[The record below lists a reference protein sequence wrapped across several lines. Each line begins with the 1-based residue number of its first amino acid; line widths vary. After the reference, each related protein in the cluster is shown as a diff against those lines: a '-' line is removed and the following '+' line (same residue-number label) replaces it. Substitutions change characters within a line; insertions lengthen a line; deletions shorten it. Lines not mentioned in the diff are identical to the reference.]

1 MVIILAVAAIAAIV
15 LGIWWKRRYNRKHKN
30 HARDTMLA
38 AEDAKNMMKNKH
50 PDAPS
55 MSQMTM
61 PSWDGSVL
69 MSGANSKEVLASRGM
84 EGGAPLAAAAGP
96 SRQKRGA
103 RFDSAVADGRA
114 ESGYG
119 EEERRVGFGRSS
131 SSRVKKSR
139 SKRGKGSE
147 R

>member
-1 MVIILAVAAIAAIV
+1 MVIVLAVVALIAIF

-30 HARDTMLA
+30 HTRDTMLA

-55 MSQMTM
+55 MSQMAM

-69 MSGANSKEVLASRGM
+69 MSGANSREAVASRGLDS
-84 EGGAPLAAAAGP
+84 GSSAAAAAGT
-96 SRQKRGA
+96 SRQQRQPKY
-103 RFDSAVADGRA
+103 DSAVTETGV
-114 ESGYG
+114 SSSHG

-131 SSRVKKSR
+131 SSRLKKSR
-139 SKRGKGSE
+139 SKRDKGSD